1 MGSVQLSAFS
11 KTEGNMS
18 GTEQWDIENEK
29 GMRLYQQG
37 HYNTAEQTLR
47 VALHEAEQFGP
58 TDTRV
63 AIVLNNLASLYH
75 NQRKLTEAETLY
87 LRALAI
93 RSEAYGPDHRM
104 VAQSLNNLASLYR
117 ELGKYQEAKEFS
129 LRAVAIAEAVVGPHH
144 W

>member
-1 MGSVQLSAFS
+1 
-11 KTEGNMS
+11 
-18 GTEQWDIENEK
+18 
-29 GMRLYQQG
+29 MRLYQQG
-37 HYNTAEQTLR
+37 HYHTAEQTLR
-47 VALHEAEQFGP
+47 IALHEAEQFGP

-63 AIVLNNLASLYH
+63 AVVLNNLASLCH

-117 ELGKYQEAKEFS
+117 ELGNYAYDQDPARPGWAPLVPNDRWADPSDDREPFV
-129 LRAVAIAEAVVGPHH
+129 RG
-144 W
+144 